1 MNSFGRVLR
10 LTTFGESH
18 GPAVGGIL
26 DGCPALL
33 PLSEADVQPELDLRR
48 PGGAGTVSA
57 RQEKDRIRF
66 VSGLFEGRTTGAP
79 VAFIIANEDQHSG
92 DYEQL
97 RDVFRPGHG
106 DFSWQAKYGIRDH
119 RGGGR
124 VSGRET
130 VCRVAGGAVA
140 LKILRHVGVEIFAF
154 TREIAGLTSTGTD
167 WFRAGERALF
177 APEDAIIPFWEKE
190 LAHVKECG
198 DSVGGIVEI
207 VATSVPA
214 GLGEPVFDKLDA
226 RLAAALMSVGAVKGV
241 EVGAGFAS
249 ARMRG
254 SQHNDQL
261 GTEGF
266 LSNHSGGILADIS
279 NGQNI
284 VLRAAVKP
292 IPSIAVCQQTVT
304 CRGERVALEI
314 KGRHDV
320 CAIPRIVP
328 VLKAMA
334 ALALAD
340 MLLLQQP
347 FSI

>member
-119 RGGGR
+119 R
-124 VSGRET
+124 
-130 VCRVAGGAVA
+130 
-140 LKILRHVGVEIFAF
+140 
-154 TREIAGLTSTGTD
+154 
-167 WFRAGERALF
+167 
-177 APEDAIIPFWEKE
+177 
-190 LAHVKECG
+190 
-198 DSVGGIVEI
+198 SVDRK
-207 VATSVPA
+207 SV
-214 GLGEPVFDKLDA
+214 V
-226 RLAAALMSVGAVKGV
+226 
-241 EVGAGFAS
+241 
-249 ARMRG
+249 
-254 SQHNDQL
+254 
-261 GTEGF
+261 
-266 LSNHSGGILADIS
+266 
-279 NGQNI
+279 
-284 VLRAAVKP
+284 
-292 IPSIAVCQQTVT
+292 
-304 CRGERVALEI
+304 
-314 KGRHDV
+314 
-320 CAIPRIVP
+320 
-328 VLKAMA
+328 
-334 ALALAD
+334 
-340 MLLLQQP
+340 
-347 FSI
+347 